1 MHCVLGQAPSLH
13 CLCPGLCEWST
24 EQFRLTIWHPH
35 LYPSFALT
43 NLSVVPPADL
53 VLLVHLSMALSA
65 VFIRLMVKGWEHLF
79 EAGH

>member
-1 MHCVLGQAPSLH
+1 MWAGQCIVFLAKPLH
-13 CLCPGLCEWST
+13 FYTTCLCPGLCEWST

-53 VLLVHLSMALSA
+53 VLLVS
-65 VFIRLMVKGWEHLF
+65 I
-79 EAGH
+79 